1 MNTTYA
7 QDSTC
12 RNSVRSSNG
21 QLFPISAR
29 ADASTVADLTDNGVL
44 SSIVFTVRSEPGQV
58 SCTGC

>member
-1 MNTTYA
+1 MNTAYS

-12 RNSVRSSNG
+12 RNSVRAGDG

-29 ADASTVADLTDNGVL
+29 ADASAGADLTDNGVL

-58 SCTGC
+58 SCTGR